1 LVFSTIS
8 HAHAETVLR
17 RISNCRFRPGVRLRL
32 VFRYSGKTQA
42 MGAVEDK

>member
-1 LVFSTIS
+1 MS

-17 RISNCRFRPGVRLRL
+17 RIFNCRFRPGVRMRL

-42 MGAVEDK
+42 IGAVEGK